1 MNKWKLK
8 QKIMGLIMIIISIIL
23 PIVLDGDATSSVII
37 ILIGIWL
44 FFTKDCV
51 LC

>member
-8 QKIMGLIMIIISIIL
+8 QKIMGLIMIIISIML
-23 PIVLDGDATSSVII
+23 PIVLDGDATASVII
-37 ILIGIWL
+37 ILLGIWL